1 MSPAHSKRTVRD
13 IDLQGRRVFLR
24 VDYNVQL
31 DEHGFVFD
39 DLRLRESLPTI
50 EYLRKAGARIAICS
64 HRGRPRGEAVEA
76 LRNAPVARH
85 LSGLIGAP
93 VASASDCIGPEVQ
106 AAVDALAPG
115 DMLLL
120 ENVRFHAGEEENDP
134 EFARQLASFA
144 DIYVGDAFGTAHR
157 AHASIVGVPKHLPA
171 VAGLL
176 MERELEYLK
185 KLSTNPEHPFGL
197 VLGGAKVA
205 DKIGILNHLCGQANV
220 ICVGGGVANTFLSTQ
235 GIDIADSL
243 WDAEGVPDAKRV
255 FEQVEARPDLRLY
268 LPVDAIVGFGAADR
282 DHVRRAPVDHV
293 PSGWRI
299 LDIGP
304 ATIELFRSAL
314 APLRTVVWN
323 GPLGWFEREPFDHG
337 SLAMAGD
344 ARRPRCHRGGRRRRN
359 GRRRSA
365 RRRSG
370 SHQPRVYGWRGLAGD
385 VAGQAAAGRDG
396 VGRRL
401 SAPRGVGDR
410 HRSQRY
416 ESVRPALC
424 HPVDLVADS

>member
-1 MSPAHSKRTVRD
+1 M
-13 IDLQGRRVFLR
+13 
-24 VDYNVQL
+24 
-31 DEHGFVFD
+31 
-39 DLRLRESLPTI
+39 
-50 EYLRKAGARIAICS
+50 
-64 HRGRPRGEAVEA
+64 
-76 LRNAPVARH
+76 
-85 LSGLIGAP
+85 
-93 VASASDCIGPEVQ
+93 
-106 AAVDALAPG
+106 
-115 DMLLL
+115 
-120 ENVRFHAGEEENDP
+120 
-134 EFARQLASFA
+134 
-144 DIYVGDAFGTAHR
+144 
-157 AHASIVGVPKHLPA
+157 
-171 VAGLL
+171 
-176 MERELEYLK
+176 
-185 KLSTNPEHPFGL
+185 
-197 VLGGAKVA
+197 
-205 DKIGILNHLCGQANV
+205 

-337 SLAMAGD
+337 SLAMAEMLADLD
-344 ARRPRCHRGGRRRRN
+344 ATVVVGG
-359 GRRRSA
+359 GETARRRSA

-370 SHQPRVYGWRGLAGD
+370 SHQPRVDGWRRLAGD

-401 SAPRGVGDR
+401 ERPCGVADR

-416 ESVRPALC
+416 ESVRPGLR
-424 HPVDLVADS
+424 HSLDLVVEQLTHCLSATPAPRVLYQGAVASRSAGDNATRGIRLEVFC